1 MKKLT
6 KTILAL
12 GAVLALAGCNSKC
25 TYAEFHEAAMNVGNH
40 GYNSAEVKAADKT
53 YTLSYSTTLKI
64 FASTDVAAAGYVTLV
79 NTYQAKV
86 VGEVEGATYA
96 KGSGFSYSYE
106 AKDSEGKVTSS
117 ENSEWNDKG
126 FLVSYN
132 LTSGDSSLKFTVS
145 YK

>member
-25 TYAEFHEAAMNVGNH
+25 TYAEFHEAASNVGNH
-40 GYNSAEVKAADKT
+40 GYNSAEVKANDKT
-53 YTLSYSTTLKI
+53 YALTYSTTLKL
-64 FASTDVAAAGYVTLV
+64 FTSTDVAAVTYVGLV
-79 NTYQAKV
+79 NTYQAKFV
-86 VGEVEGATYA
+86 AEIDGATYA

-126 FLVSYN
+126 YLVSYN
-132 LTSGDSSLKFTVS
+132 LTSGDSSIKFTVS